1 MWPNKRTGLIAAGI
15 IALALEANPALTW
28 RDVQHLIVRTS
39 KTKNLKASDW
49 KTNGVGRK
57 FSHSYGFGLMDAG

>member
-1 MWPNKRTGLIAAGI
+1 
-15 IALALEANPALTW
+15 LALEANPALTW

-39 KTKNLKASDW
+39 KAKNLKASDW

-57 FSHSYGFGLMDAG
+57 FSHSYGFGIMDAG